1 MQSIWLM
8 IPSLHGGGSERVTTT
23 LLRHLDRRRW
33 KITLV
38 VVDGQNSVFASDIP
52 TDVHVLD
59 LGCKRVRHALPM
71 IIDMLWRHRPHVV
84 FSTLGHLNLALS
96 LIRPIL
102 PSKTMYVARETN
114 IVSRL
119 IAYYPMPRL
128 WSWAYRL
135 FYSRF
140 DRLICQ
146 SEDMAQDLVQGFGL
160 PEHKIRL
167 IHNPVDL
174 ERVSQFVE
182 DAADDPALWA
192 RWQAADGLRL
202 VAAGR
207 LATEKGFDM
216 LIAAMGICRDL
227 PLTLFILGEG
237 GLRAELE
244 EQVREDALQDRVV
257 LCGFQRNPYVYLA
270 RADAFVLSSR
280 FEGLPNVVL
289 EAMACRTPVVAL
301 PAPGGIDELIGG
313 VAGCVIAEDVSA
325 ESLAQALRQ
334 WVASSRARLDPSCT
348 ARFEVGPIMAK
359 YESVFDE
366 VLADARH

>member
-1 MQSIWLM
+1 
-8 IPSLHGGGSERVTTT
+8 
-23 LLRHLDRRRW
+23 
-33 KITLV
+33 V
-38 VVDGQNSVFASDIP
+38 VNGQNASLASDVP
-52 TDVHVLD
+52 EDVHFMD
-59 LGCKRVRHALPM
+59 LGCKRVRYALPK
-71 IIDMLWRHRPHVV
+71 IAHLLWRHRPDVV
-84 FSTLGHLNLALS
+84 LSTLGHLNLALS
-96 LIRPIL
+96 LIRPLL

-128 WSWAYRL
+128 WTWAYRL

-146 SEDMAQDLVQGFGL
+146 SKDMAQDLVQGYGF
-160 PEHKIRL
+160 PERKIRL
-167 IHNPVDL
+167 IHNPVDAVRL
-174 ERVSQFVE
+174 RQLSAEGS
-182 DAADDPALWA
+182 DDPVLWA
-192 RWQAADGLRL
+192 RWQAANGLRL

-207 LATEKGFDM
+207 LAPEKGFDM
-216 LIAAMGICRDL
+216 LVAAMGMCRDL

-237 GLRAELE
+237 SLRAELE
-244 EQVREDALQDRVV
+244 QQLRNESLQDRVV

-301 PAPGGIDELIGG
+301 SAPGGIDELIGG
-313 VAGCVIAEDVSA
+313 VAGCVIAADVSA

-334 WVASSRARLDPSCT
+334 WVASSRDRLDPSCT
-348 ARFEVGPIMAK
+348 VRFEVGSIMAK